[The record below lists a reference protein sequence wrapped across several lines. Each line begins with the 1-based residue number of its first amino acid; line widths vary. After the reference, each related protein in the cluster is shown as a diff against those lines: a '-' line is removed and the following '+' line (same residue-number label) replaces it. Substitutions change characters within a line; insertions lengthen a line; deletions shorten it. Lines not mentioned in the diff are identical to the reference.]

1 MANEVQAVKDQA
13 MVDTDPEAMVTP
25 GFTSLAGFTLMQRMA
40 KVFCYSAIVPETFRG
55 EQNFGNCVIA
65 IEMATRMHVS
75 PLMLMQNMY
84 IVYGNPAFSSK
95 FLIST
100 FNACGRYTSIKY
112 KETGKKGTSSQGCVA
127 YTTEKA
133 TGEIITGP
141 EITIGMADAEGWS
154 KKSGSKWKTMPEQM
168 LRYRAAAFLI
178 RTTAPELSMGYQTD
192 DEIIDITPEQ
202 KPINAARREIEKQA
216 NAEVFNPVPAEPEAP
231 KAIEKQPAA
240 AKTAPI
246 KQEAPKEAE
255 KVPAKKAAQEG
266 PAF

>member
-1 MANEVQAVKDQA
+1 MANEVQAVKEQA

-55 EQNFGNCVIA
+55 DQNFGNCVIA

-202 KPINAARREIEKQA
+202 KPINAARREIKEQA
-216 NAEVFNPVPAEPEAP
+216 NAEVFNPVPAEAEAP
-231 KAIEKQPAA
+231 KVIEQQPAA
-240 AKTAPI
+240 AKAAPV
-246 KQEAPKEAE
+246 KPEAPKEAE
-255 KVPAKKAAQEG
+255 KVPAKKAAPAG